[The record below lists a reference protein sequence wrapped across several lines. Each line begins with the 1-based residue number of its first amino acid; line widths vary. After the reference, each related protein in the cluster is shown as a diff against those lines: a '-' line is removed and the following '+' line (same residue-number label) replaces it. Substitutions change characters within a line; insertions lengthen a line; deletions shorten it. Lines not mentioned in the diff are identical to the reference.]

1 MPISARR
8 LITLVLAMTAV
19 ASAAAYSQVAVAPTP
34 VTPVVLSG
42 ADIGFRVEGTINGV
56 PAGRLV
62 VRTRNGEWVEP
73 RSVSSAGVIPLSVD

>member
-1 MPISARR
+1 MSLCLSRR
-8 LITLVLAMTAV
+8 TCLMLAMLWAASIITATV
-19 ASAAAYSQVAVAPTP
+19 VTAQVRPFRMEPLPEPT
-34 VTPVVLSG
+34 VLSG

-73 RSVSSAGVIPLSVD
+73 RSVSSA